1 MNRFDQYPLVGEYD
15 VVVVGGG
22 TAGFA
27 AAASAARRGARTLL
41 LEEKAYLG
49 GTATGAQIGQLM
61 GFADG
66 EAAAQQ
72 KGILADVLS
81 GLQAENGTDGIVS
94 IYLCGRKD
102 LEIQVIPYVPET
114 LMRVIHRIV
123 RAAGVEVLLHTRV
136 IGVDTENGSI
146 SAVAFHNEQGI
157 QRVRG
162 KVVIDASF
170 HGSVAADA
178 GCRWQAGSRA
188 FSYCC
193 RPIYQ
198 Y

>member
-66 EAAAQQ
+66 DPA
-72 KGILADVLS
+72 KGHS
-81 GLQAENGTDGIVS
+81 GRCTQRPA
-94 IYLCGRKD
+94 GRKRYRRHCEH
-102 LEIQVIPYVPET
+102 LS
-114 LMRVIHRIV
+114 LR
-123 RAAGVEVLLHTRV
+123 L
-136 IGVDTENGSI
+136 
-146 SAVAFHNEQGI
+146 
-157 QRVRG
+157 
-162 KVVIDASF
+162 
-170 HGSVAADA
+170 
-178 GCRWQAGSRA
+178 
-188 FSYCC
+188 
-193 RPIYQ
+193 
-198 Y
+198 